1 MVQRPISAATQTR
14 TIMKATFH
22 ILAVALL
29 ATCLPLTVEASDTRP
44 VYNSKGQLIAVVPK
58 NPAPAHSAAVT
69 EPSHYIA
76 NPSGKGG
83 AVVPSKNV
91 GDVTNIAVFKSK
103 KTKCCN

>member
-1 MVQRPISAATQTR
+1 MKSTLH
-14 TIMKATFH
+14 IM
-22 ILAVALL
+22 AVALL
-29 ATCLPLTVEASDTRP
+29 AAGLPLTVEASDTRA

-58 NPAPAHSAAVT
+58 NPAPARVAAVT

-83 AVVPSKNV
+83 AVLPSKNA
-91 GDVTNIAVFKSK
+91 GNVTNIAVFKSK